1 MLKTLSNSLKKPI
14 TTSSFPSFAMTSN
27 VQKVVT
33 VVNPLGLHLRPAH
46 VLSKA
51 AAQFECLIEIEKD
64 GQSIDCKSIMSIL
77 TLGAHQGTELQLRA
91 NGHDAQRAVDV
102 LSHLFENGFD
112 ETDSEVS
119 PSQAG

>member
-1 MLKTLSNSLKKPI
+1 
-14 TTSSFPSFAMTSN
+14 MTSN

-64 GQSIDCKSIMSIL
+64 GQAIDCKSIMSIL
-77 TLGAHQGTELQLRA
+77 TLGAQQGTQLQLRA
-91 NGHDAQRAVDV
+91 NGQDAQQAVDV

-112 ETDSEVS
+112 ESGSEV
-119 PSQAG
+119 PTGQTG

>member
-1 MLKTLSNSLKKPI
+1 
-14 TTSSFPSFAMTSN
+14 MTKN

-46 VLSKA
+46 VLSRT

-64 GQSIDCKSIMSIL
+64 GQAIDCKSIISIL
-77 TLGAHQGTELQLRA
+77 TLGAQQGSQLQLRA
-91 NGHDAQRAVDV
+91 NGQDAQRAVDV

-112 ETDSEVS
+112 EMDSEVS
-119 PSQAG
+119 SSQAG